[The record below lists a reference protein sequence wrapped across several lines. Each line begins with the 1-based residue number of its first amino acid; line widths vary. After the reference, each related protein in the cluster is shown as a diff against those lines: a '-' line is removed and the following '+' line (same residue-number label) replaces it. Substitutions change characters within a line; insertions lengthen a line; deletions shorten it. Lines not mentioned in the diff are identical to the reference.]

1 MFFNVDILF
10 VLLFM
15 FLCFCYLGDDGWM
28 MIADRLGLT
37 AEEIRFLDKRTLNP
51 AEAALSFVSKQR
63 FISVGLLY
71 DLLKESMLP
80 TQADLL

>member
-1 MFFNVDILF
+1 MFFYVDILF

-28 MIADRLGLT
+28 MFAERLGLT
-37 AEEIRFLDKRTLNP
+37 EREIRFLDKRTLNP
-51 AEAALSFVSKQR
+51 AGAALSFVGKQR
-63 FISVGLLY
+63 IISVGLLY
-71 DLLKESMLP
+71 DLLKESMLL

>member
-15 FLCFCYLGDDGWM
+15 FLCFCYLGDDGCM
-28 MIADRLGLT
+28 MFAERLGLT
-37 AEEIRFLDKRTLNP
+37 EREIRFLDKRTLNP
-51 AEAALSFVSKQR
+51 ADAALSFVGKQR
-63 FISVGLLY
+63 IISVGLLY
-71 DLLKESMLP
+71 DLLKESMLL